1 MTVRFMMSVKS
12 GNWYLNMSSNFKH
25 SYHAAECADST
36 LLNKTAMNHE
46 EMNFLKLMYEN
57 GVVNSTLADIMTKV
71 MNKGGKQGEFLSS
84 TMQNVTTKIQEA
96 MDEIEGVDPDWSVAQ
111 TTVHRLRT

>member
-36 LLNKTAMNHE
+36 LLNETAMNHE
-46 EMNFLKLMYEN
+46 EMNFPKLMHKN
-57 GVVNSTLADIMTKV
+57 GVVNSKLADIMTKV
-71 MNKGGKQGEFLSS
+71 MNKGGKQGEILSS

-96 MDEIEGVDPDWSVAQ
+96 MDEIEGVYPDWRVAQ
-111 TTVHRLRT
+111 TTVHRLHT